1 MSWLTLHLSS
11 HVSEFKDANMLF
23 VITVANSSLWL
34 SRLQDAVQDQ
44 STLEESRGCRPRQQK
59 NSVHLRLGGL
69 QALFHKHS
77 ESFQAHTVPLC
88 RSKPVL
94 HM

>member
-11 HVSEFKDANMLF
+11 HVSEFKDANMLSF
-23 VITVANSSLWL
+23 TVANSSLWL

-44 STLEESRGCRPRQQK
+44 ITLEESRGCRPRQQK

-69 QALFHKHS
+69 QASFHEHS
-77 ESFQAHTVPLC
+77 ESFQAHTVPLF
-88 RSKPVL
+88 RSKPVP